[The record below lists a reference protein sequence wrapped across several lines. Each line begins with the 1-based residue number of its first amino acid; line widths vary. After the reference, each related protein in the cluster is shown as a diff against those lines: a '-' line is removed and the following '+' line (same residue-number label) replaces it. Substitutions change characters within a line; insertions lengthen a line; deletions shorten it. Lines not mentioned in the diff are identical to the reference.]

1 MQQSSP
7 IAVASAVETREKGS
21 SGEFFRRPYRSR
33 TRELHRVPHG
43 AGETRMSGADEQRS
57 IGEMTF
63 EDALAELEAIVRRL
77 EDGSGRLDEAIAA
90 YERGTALKRHC
101 EAKLQQAEMRVE
113 KVMLDEGGAVTGVST
128 FD

>member
-1 MQQSSP
+1 M
-7 IAVASAVETREKGS
+7 T
-21 SGEFFRRPYRSR
+21 
-33 TRELHRVPHG
+33 
-43 AGETRMSGADEQRS
+43 GADEPLP
-57 IGEMTF
+57 IDGLTF

-113 KVMLDEGGAVTGVST
+113 KVMLDDGGAAIGVTS